1 MDPPP
6 ATLTHPALTPAP
18 RTPGA
23 PQVLILDDQQS
34 IRNLLRDVLEANGY
48 HVSLAQNIG
57 EADAL
62 LEREPFDTVMVD
74 IFLGAHERGLSLLPR
89 IAKLQPQTP
98 TIVISGMANM
108 DHVIEALKAGAY
120 DMLLKPFNI
129 MDVLHVVARAV
140 EKKRM
145 AEENV
150 RLVEALRRERDLLE
164 LRVRAATCDLEEKVE
179 TLRQVN
185 QQISTMFEMSQMPSG
200 DGSSEG
206 LIRNIFESMRRIID
220 FEGAFCV
227 VYDIKAVDITLT
239 HSEGPAMKG
248 FCEAMTA
255 LFRDQGGALVELA
268 ESEEHLPIMNLQAA
282 IRQLFPGAWPGED
295 IMLMPLHV
303 HQTLMGV
310 VGVLRGQRA
319 THLTQVEERILAL
332 AISHFLA
339 ALEQRSFIAR
349 TGQLAGLGELISEI
363 AHDLRHP
370 MTALRG
376 ASHILEGGWRDEAK
390 RNRCLDEIQ
399 NNLGRMESLVSELV
413 NFYNPKEMNM
423 VPVDVHALLDKALAI
438 GGPLL
443 EQKRIEVV
451 RQFGGAPLRI
461 LGLTRNLI
469 EAFINLIANACQA
482 MADGGRLRLATT
494 AELSEA
500 QRHRLR
506 QQGRQPGNYIL
517 IKIEDNGCGIPDEHK
532 ERVFHRF
539 FTTRPEGHGLGLAA
553 VQRIIKKNLGH
564 VDLESQVGVGTTFF
578 LFLPKA

>member
-1 MDPPP
+1 MDLP
-6 ATLTHPALTPAP
+6 ATLTSASVTPAQSM
-18 RTPGA
+18 PGA
-23 PQVLILDDQQS
+23 AHVLILDDQQV
-34 IRNLLRDVLEANGY
+34 IRSLLRDVLETNGY
-48 HVSLAQNIG
+48 QVSLAQNIG

-62 LEREPFDTVMVD
+62 LASEPFDTVMLD
-74 IFLGAHERGLSLLPR
+74 IFLGAHEHGLSLLPR
-89 IAKLQPQTP
+89 IATLQPQTP

-120 DMLLKPFNI
+120 DMLVKPFNI
-129 MDVLHVVARAV
+129 IDVLHVVARAV

-150 RLVEALRRERDLLE
+150 RLVEALLRERDLLE
-164 LRVRAATCDLEEKVE
+164 VRVQAATSDLQEKVE
-179 TLRQVN
+179 TLRQLN
-185 QQISTMFEMSQMPSG
+185 QQVSTMFEMSQMPTDG
-200 DGSSEG
+200 GSSEG
-206 LIRNIFESMRRIID
+206 LIHHIFESMRRIID
-220 FEGAFCV
+220 FDGAFCV
-227 VYDIKAVDITLT
+227 VYDIKAGDITLT
-239 HSEGPAMKG
+239 HSDGPGMKAI
-248 FCEAMTA
+248 CEAMTA
-255 LFRDQGGALVELA
+255 LFRDQDGALVELA
-268 ESEEHLPIMNLQAA
+268 ESEEHLPVVNLQAA
-282 IRQLFPGAWPGED
+282 MRHLYPGTWPGED
-295 IMLMPLHV
+295 MMLMPLHV

-310 VGVLRGQRA
+310 VGVVRGRRS

-376 ASHILEGGWRDEAK
+376 ASHILEGGWRNEAK

-423 VPVDVHALLDKALAI
+423 VSVDAHTLLDKALAI

-443 EQKRIEVV
+443 EQKGIEVV
-451 RQFGGAPLRI
+451 REYDPGPLRI

-482 MADGGRLRLATT
+482 MAPGGRLRVATT

-506 QQGRQPGNYIL
+506 QRGHQPGSYIL
-517 IKIEDNGCGIPDEHK
+517 IKVEDNGCGIPDEHK

-564 VDLESQVGVGTTFF
+564 IDLESQVGVGTTFF